1 MNEKD
6 LTKGSVFR
14 TVIMVSLPFL
24 LANIVQALYGAVDL
38 MVVGM
43 YCSADS
49 VSAVSTGTQVTQII
63 TSIISGLSLGGT
75 VLVGKYK
82 GMKKYD
88 DIKSIIATNLTIFF
102 VLALVLT
109 GLMILF
115 SENILFSL
123 KTPKEAFSQAKDYV
137 LICSFGIIFIC
148 GYNGISAILRG
159 YGNSKSP
166 LVFVCIAGFINVL
179 CDVLFVKYFSMG
191 VKGTAIATVFSQ
203 AISMIF
209 AIIYLEKKDFIF
221 KFRLSNFIVHR
232 DKIKELLFI
241 SIPVSFQE
249 IIIRISFLYLTAV
262 TNNLGISASF
272 AVGIASKYD
281 VFAMLPATS
290 VASALSAIVSQNYGA
305 GKYKRMTKALFVGIP
320 FALPFSMIFFL
331 WAQFSPESMIGVFS
345 KDSSIISAGVP
356 FFKMCSFDYI
366 FVVFLFSMNG
376 YLNGRMKTLFTMLSS
391 CFGAIFLRIPII
403 YYVCDKFPNSL
414 KVVGMVAP
422 FVSFVMVIYTFLY
435 VLYLYRKDNK
445 KTTVF

>member
-14 TVIMVSLPFL
+14 TVIMFSLPFL

-262 TNNLGISASF
+262 TNNLGISASS

-305 GKYKRMTKALFVGIP
+305 GKYKRMTKALFVGIA

-331 WAQFSPESMIGVFS
+331 WAQFSPESMISVFS

-376 YLNGRMKTLFTMLSS
+376 YLNGRMKTVFTMLSS